1 MFISTIADSA
11 FSVVSSAAN
20 GFAPLLLG
28 TMGFIIGI
36 SVVIKMIRMG
46 Y

>member
-1 MFISTIADSA
+1 MNFSTVADSA

-20 GFAPLLLG
+20 GTAPVVLG
-28 TMGFIIGI
+28 TMGFIIGVF
-36 SVVIKMIRMG
+36 VVIKMIRMG